1 MKILI
6 IANNI
11 VGNYDGIG
19 KHARIVGQELSKLGL
34 NIDYSTGE
42 TWKFSKVKLLFS
54 FEMSKAYI
62 NACKRVLF
70 HKYDY
75 VNIEYPFMEY
85 NPMILFFH
93 WILWFLTR
101 FMKTKVSFS
110 MHEHDRVK
118 PIRRKVIDCMLPFA
132 DLVFISEDKYLRS
145 LPRYARK
152 MRVRTIPSHGIAY
165 NSKLKDFKNN
175 SRYCYFGLV
184 NGSKAFT
191 EMLDAWQVFNLS
203 GAYTLDIV
211 TNTDLELFNLD
222 KYKGVSYHYKLSD
235 EDSGTIL
242 SSCVFSIIPV
252 LPSIG
257 YNNSSFVS
265 SVQCGCI
272 PIGKFNQN
280 LKNEPFVLNVED
292 YGIEEFCNV
301 LNRSQNLTNLK
312 QMSDVAL
319 KFGEQFSVS
328 KTAKMMMDAFEEF
341 KNEKN
346 K

>member
-1 MKILI
+1 MT
-6 IANNI
+6 NI
-11 VGNYDGIG
+11 
-19 KHARIVGQELSKLGL
+19 R
-34 NIDYSTGE
+34 
-42 TWKFSKVKLLFS
+42 
-54 FEMSKAYI
+54 
-62 NACKRVLF
+62 
-70 HKYDY
+70 
-75 VNIEYPFMEY
+75 
-85 NPMILFFH
+85 
-93 WILWFLTR
+93 
-101 FMKTKVSFS
+101 
-110 MHEHDRVK
+110 
-118 PIRRKVIDCMLPFA
+118 
-132 DLVFISEDKYLRS
+132 
-145 LPRYARK
+145 
-152 MRVRTIPSHGIAY
+152 
-165 NSKLKDFKNN
+165 
-175 SRYCYFGLV
+175 
-184 NGSKAFT
+184 
-191 EMLDAWQVFNLS
+191 
-203 GAYTLDIV
+203 
-211 TNTDLELFNLD
+211 
-222 KYKGVSYHYKLSD
+222 YHYKLSD

-242 SSCVFSIIPV
+242 SSCIFSIIPV